1 MTQFNEREN
10 SDWDADGN
18 YDRRSWIAERKA
30 ELVIEGYHPAT
41 AHIVAAREYAQQ
53 EGLL

>member
-1 MTQFNEREN
+1 MNQFNEHEN

-18 YDRRSWIAERKA
+18 YNRRSWIAQRKA
-30 ELVIEGYHPAT
+30 ELVQEGYHAAT
-41 AHIVAAREYAQQ
+41 AHIVAVREYAQQ